1 MSGKR
6 WPGWAVGW
14 AWLWAGLGQGQGHWG
29 PDGDTG
35 TWTQEWGHSGTGAD
49 WARNADHGFWI
60 ELQTN
65 YRRSFHNHGE
75 GPYWCILLVESA
87 Y

>member
-6 WPGWAVGW
+6 WPGWA
-14 AWLWAGLGQGQGHWG
+14 GLGQGHWG

-35 TWTQEWGHSGTGAD
+35 TWTQEWGHSSTGAD
-49 WARNADHGFWI
+49 WARNTGRGFWI

-65 YRRSFHNHGE
+65 HHRRSFHNHVKAPPG
-75 GPYWCILLVESA
+75 
-87 Y
+87 